1 MPLETLL
8 TELTKRQASAL
19 HLVIDQPPVFR
30 VNGSLVRSGGP
41 ALDKTSLETLLLPH
55 LPAEHPALPSAEW
68 GRETVFRQ
76 NGRAFV
82 VSVFREGGSRL
93 GAVVRPL
100 LDTIPSIEQIGFD
113 AASALQQAAEETSGL
128 ILITGPTGSGKTTT
142 CAALV
147 DAVNRRRAARIF
159 TVEEEPSYLFESR
172 QGLVTSLYVGYDA
185 QRFEQGIQ
193 TVMKADPDVVFL
205 GAIPSFEA
213 MRLALILAESGR
225 LVICQ
230 MHADSAAEAVQQIAL
245 SFPEP
250 RAALLGTMARSFNAA
265 FGQRLLPRVPA
276 GHAPAYEIL
285 PATPAVREIIEQARL
300 EELPRIMK
308 AARDSGMRTVD
319 DAIVKLF
326 EAGTIT
332 FETACG
338 SLEDKGRLKSAP
350 QPPQNE

>member
-1 MPLETLL
+1 MTLDILL
-8 TELTKRQASAL
+8 TELTERQAAAL
-19 HLVIDQPPVFR
+19 HLVMDQPPVFR
-30 VNGSLVRSGGP
+30 VSGSLVRSGAP
-41 ALDKTSLETLLLPH
+41 ALDKFSLETLLLPH
-55 LPAEHPALPSAEW
+55 ISTDHPALPSAEW
-68 GRETVFRQ
+68 GRETVIRH
-76 NGRAFV
+76 NEHPFV
-82 VSVFREGGSRL
+82 VSVFREGGSRI

-100 LDTIPSIEQIGFD
+100 LDTIPPLEQIGFD
-113 AASALQQAAEETSGL
+113 AVSTFQQAAEETSGL

-147 DAVNRRRAARIF
+147 DAVNQRRAARIF

-213 MRLALILAESGR
+213 MRLALVLAESGR

-230 MHADSAAEAVQQIAL
+230 MHADSAVEAVQQIVG

-250 RAALLGTMARSFNAA
+250 RAALLGTMARRFITA
-265 FGQRLLPRVPA
+265 FGPRLLPRVPT
-276 GHAPAYEIL
+276 GRAPAYEIL
-285 PATPAVREIIEQARL
+285 PATTEVRVMIQEGRP

-308 AARDSGMRTVD
+308 AGRHMGMRTVD

-332 FETACG
+332 VETARA
-338 SLEDKGRLKSAP
+338 SLEDKDRLASAP
-350 QPPQNE
+350 